1 ERGEEQRG
9 LADARLSAEQ
19 YERGGHEAA
28 AEDAVELG
36 HARRD
41 PRSLLDANVSEPL
54 RRAWSARGGL
64 SVATVELLHQRPER
78 AAAGALAEPAS
89 RGRAALATAE
99 LHDDLGHAPIVG
111 DASDATLSILT
122 TPGAAGRRLICRRRA
137 YSPGVEHGHA
147 HGAHDHRGASRRALT
162 IVLALTVGF
171 TVVEVV
177 AGRLTGSLA
186 VLADAGHM
194 LSDTFSIALALV
206 ALTLAARPSTPRR
219 SFGFQRAEILAAF
232 VNGLT
237 LVLVSA
243 WIVWEAVQRFR
254 DPPEILGGWML
265 VVGVAGLAVNALSAA
280 ILWRSGHESLNVQA
294 ALRHVLADLLGSG
307 GVLVAA
313 VVILATGWTV
323 VDPIVSIAIALLI
336 VASAWGVLR
345 DSTAIL
351 MEATPTGIDADAVAR
366 AIVSVPGVSS
376 VHDLHVWRITSGFD
390 ALAAHVLVGRGE
402 DCHGL
407 RREIERRLE
416 SEFDITHTTLQVD
429 HDASEAL
436 IELQRPAATRPG

>member
-1 ERGEEQRG
+1 VGPSHASTGHEPHRHGH
-9 LADARLSAEQ
+9 
-19 YERGGHEAA
+19 GGH
-28 AEDAVELG
+28 D
-36 HARRD
+36 H
-41 PRSLLDANVSEPL
+41 
-54 RRAWSARGGL
+54 RG
-64 SVATVELLHQRPER
+64 
-78 AAAGALAEPAS
+78 
-89 RGRAALATAE
+89 
-99 LHDDLGHAPIVG
+99 
-111 DASDATLSILT
+111 
-122 TPGAAGRRLICRRRA
+122 
-137 YSPGVEHGHA
+137 
-147 HGAHDHRGASRRALT
+147 HDHRGASRRALA

-177 AGRLTGSLA
+177 AGFFTGSLA

-194 LSDTFSIALALV
+194 LSDTFAIGLALV

-237 LVLVSA
+237 LVLVSG
-243 WIVWEAVQRFR
+243 WIVWEAIQRFR

-265 VVGVAGLAVNALSAA
+265 LVALAGLAVNAIAAA
-280 ILWRSGHESLNVQA
+280 ILMRSERESLNIQA
-294 ALRHVLADLLGSG
+294 ALRHVVADLLGSG

-313 VVILATGWTV
+313 VIIIATGWTV

-351 MEATPTGIDADAVAR
+351 MEATPPNIDAEAVAR
-366 AIVSVPGVSS
+366 AIVSVPGVAS

-390 ALAAHVLVGRGE
+390 ALAAHVLVGRGQ

-407 RREIERRLE
+407 RREIERRLA
-416 SEFDITHTTLQVD
+416 SQFAITHTTLQVD
-429 HDASEAL
+429 HDTSDAL
-436 IELQRPAATRPG
+436 IALQGSAASRPS

>member
-1 ERGEEQRG
+1 M
-9 LADARLSAEQ
+9 
-19 YERGGHEAA
+19 
-28 AEDAVELG
+28 
-36 HARRD
+36 
-41 PRSLLDANVSEPL
+41 
-54 RRAWSARGGL
+54 
-64 SVATVELLHQRPER
+64 
-78 AAAGALAEPAS
+78 
-89 RGRAALATAE
+89 
-99 LHDDLGHAPIVG
+99 
-111 DASDATLSILT
+111 SILT
-122 TPGAAGRRLICRRRA
+122 TEPPKGQPGPAAPILH
-137 YSPGVEHGHA
+137 SVEHGHA
-147 HGAHDHRGASRRALT
+147 HGAHDHRGASRRALA

-177 AGRLTGSLA
+177 GGVLTGSLA

-194 LSDTFSIALALV
+194 LSDTFAIGLALV

-219 SFGFQRAEILAAF
+219 SFGLQRAEILAAF

-237 LVLVSA
+237 LVIVSG

-265 VVGVAGLAVNALSAA
+265 VVALAGLAVNGISAV
-280 ILWRSGHESLNVQA
+280 ILMRSEGESLNVEA
-294 ALRHVLADLLGSG
+294 AQRHVIADLLGSA

-313 VVILATGWTV
+313 LVILATGWTV
-323 VDPIVSIAIALLI
+323 VDPIVSVAIALLI
-336 VASAWGVLR
+336 VGSAWSVLR

-351 MEATPTGIDADAVAR
+351 MEETPPNIDAGAVAQ

-407 RREIERRLE
+407 RREIERLLE
-416 SEFDITHTTLQVD
+416 SEFHLTHTTLQVD

-436 IELQRPAATRPG
+436 LELQPTAATRPG